1 MTKITTHTS
10 RRGFL
15 QSSAAFSG
23 GLMVGVTL
31 PAAGPAQAAG
41 LLHTPSAW
49 VHIADDNTIT
59 LISARA
65 EMGQGVYTSMP
76 MLIAEEL
83 NVDIQKVKVAF
94 APPGKVYGNAL
105 IFGLQL
111 TGGSTSVREGY
122 DKLRLAGAQVR
133 EMLVSAAAAKWNV
146 DAGSLKAENGMVLGP
161 KGQKAS
167 YGQLAEAA
175 SKLPV
180 PEKPAMKDP
189 SQFRIVGKPTTR
201 LDTPAKVNGTARF
214 GLDVKLPGMLYASI
228 EMSPVQG
235 GKARS
240 FDGAAAKA
248 AAGVV
253 AVVQIPDGIAVV
265 ADTYW
270 HAVKARKLLQID
282 WDEGANASL
291 STAGMFAGTQAA
303 LASGKPIPHKK
314 EGDADA
320 AVAAAAKVV
329 RAEYRTQNLSH
340 APMEPMNYTAHFQPQ
355 AQGDRIL
362 LVGPTQWPDAV
373 QGAVAKLLDIKPEN
387 VAVENT
393 FLGGAFGR
401 RIDFDYIIQAAQIA
415 KAVPNKPVKL
425 VWSREDDMQHDFYR
439 PLAVHQLAAALGA
452 DGKPAALTWR
462 VASQSV
468 TARAFGLPPEAPDGL
483 MTEAATPLYAI
494 PAIRQDVVKHDA
506 GVRVGYWRAVSH
518 NMNAFA
524 NESFIDECAAAAGQ
538 DPVAYR
544 LALLEAQPR
553 MANVLK
559 QAAAKAGWGTPAA
572 AGRFRGVSLMEGYDT
587 YMAQVVEVSIKDGAP
602 LVHRV
607 TVVADLGAMVNPDTV
622 QAQIQSSVIF
632 GLSGVLWSEITLD
645 KGRVQQGNF
654 DRFRVMRNNEAPQI
668 DIVLVPSKEKP
679 GGIGEP
685 ATALVGPAVANA
697 VFAATGKRVRK
708 MPITAEAVAQA

>member
-1 MTKITTHTS
+1 MTKTTTQPGTS

-23 GLMVGVTL
+23 GLMVGITL
-31 PAAGPAQAAG
+31 PASGPAQAAAT
-41 LLHTPSAW
+41 LHTPSAW

-83 NVDIQKVKVAF
+83 NIDIQKVKVAF

-133 EMLVSAAAAKWNV
+133 EMLVAAAADQWKV
-146 DAGSLKAENGMVLGP
+146 DASTLKAENGMVTGP
-161 KGQKAS
+161 GGKKAS
-167 YGQLAEAA
+167 YGQLAAA
-175 SKLPV
+175 AAKMPV
-180 PEKPAMKDP
+180 PEKPAMKNP

-214 GLDVKLPGMLYASI
+214 GIDVKLPGMVYASI
-228 EMSPVQG
+228 AMSPVQG
-235 GKARS
+235 GKVKS
-240 FDGAAAKA
+240 FDGSKAKA
-248 AAGVV
+248 AKGVV
-253 AVVQIPDGIAVV
+253 DVVQIPDGIAVV

-270 HAVKARKLLQID
+270 HAVKARQLLQID
-282 WDEGANASL
+282 WDEGANANL
-291 STAGMFAGTQAA
+291 STAAMFAGTQAA

-314 EGDADA
+314 VGDADA

-340 APMEPMNYTAHFQPQ
+340 APMEPMNYTAHFQ
-355 AQGDRIL
+355 GDRIH

-373 QGAVAKLLDIKPEN
+373 QGAVAKMLNLKVEN

-401 RIDFDYIIQAAQIA
+401 RIDFDYILQAAQIA
-415 KAVPNKPVKL
+415 KAVPGKPVKL

-506 GVRVGYWRAVSH
+506 GIRVGYWRAVSH

-544 LALLEAQPR
+544 LAMLDGQPR

-559 QAAAKAGWGTPAA
+559 QAAAKAGWGTPAP

-587 YMAQVVEVSIKDGAP
+587 YMAQVAEVSIQSGEP
-602 LVHRV
+602 VVHKV

-632 GLSGVLWSEITLD
+632 GLSGVLWSEITVD
-645 KGRVQQGNF
+645 KGRVQQSNF

-668 DIVLVPSKEKP
+668 DIVLVPSSEKP

-708 MPITAEAVAQA
+708 MPLTAEALAQA